1 MNQEQITQAVIDKNY
16 DTYLNQA
23 GWLAKDPSPEV
34 LKLTHGVTND
44 MLLSMWTEYL
54 AFTEGIA
61 SEVYGIPVTDML
73 EEMGSIALIEGFMS
87 YLQGALDVS
96 FHSVNGNTYIVYVCI
111 LYILHLVESEIRIC
125 QITKNALDISP

>member
-34 LKLTHGVTND
+34 LKLTHGVTNE
-44 MLLSMWTEYL
+44 MLLSLWTEYL

-61 SEVYGIPVTDML
+61 VEVYGISPTEML
-73 EEMGSIALIEGFMS
+73 EKMGSIALLEGFMS
-87 YLQGALDVS
+87 YFQGAME
-96 FHSVNGNTYIVYVCI
+96 VYK
-111 LYILHLVESEIRIC
+111 ESLAE
-125 QITKNALDISP
+125 KEANEKE

>member
-1 MNQEQITQAVIDKNY
+1 MNQEKITQAVIDKNY

-61 SEVYGIPVTDML
+61 TEVYGIPVTDML

-87 YLQGALDVS
+87 YLQGALE
-96 FHSVNGNTYIVYVCI
+96 VYK
-111 LYILHLVESEIRIC
+111 ESLQE
-125 QITKNALDISP
+125 TKEKE